1 VPPGRAE
8 LHKLAI
14 VFDIGRA
21 QVLNYLRNIYSK
33 LQDRN
38 KQLYIEELQRDGLK
52 LGRNVA
58 IVDDFFFDR
67 AHCYLISIG
76 DNTIIAPSVRLVAHD
91 ASTKLYLGYT
101 KFGKINIRENCF
113 IGHSVTV
120 LCGVTIG
127 PNSIVGAGSIVTKD
141 VPPGMV
147 AVGAP
152 AKVICTLEE
161 YLAHHRVDKSQV
173 FDDRYHIWNLDSG
186 RRQEL
191 LDAAERGGGYI
202 V

>member
-1 VPPGRAE
+1 M
-8 LHKLAI
+8 LD
-14 VFDIGRA
+14 F
-21 QVLNYLRNIYSK
+21 LRNFYSRLK
-33 LQDRN
+33 DRK
-38 KQLYIEELQRDGLK
+38 KQSYIAALQRDGLK
-52 LGRNVA
+52 LGRNVN

-76 DNTIIAPSVRLVAHD
+76 DNTTIAPSVRLVAHD

-101 KFGKINIRENCF
+101 KFGKIDIKENCF

-141 VPPGMV
+141 VPPNSV
-147 AVGAP
+147 VVGAP
-152 AKVICTLEE
+152 AKVVCSLEE
-161 YLAHHRVDKSQV
+161 YLARHRVDASMV
-173 FDDRYHIWNLDSG
+173 FGEEYLINNLDG
-186 RRQEL
+186 AKRKQL

>member
-1 VPPGRAE
+1 MLSKLRRLYGE
-8 LHKLAI
+8 LKS
-14 VFDIGRA
+14 RKKR
-21 QVLNYLRNIYSK
+21 NYL
-33 LQDRN
+33 L
-38 KQLYIEELQRDGLK
+38 ELQRDGLR
-52 LGRNVA
+52 LGKNVS

-101 KFGKINIRENCF
+101 KFGKIDIRENCF

-120 LCGVTIG
+120 LSDVTIG

-141 VPPGMV
+141 VPPNSV

-152 AKVICTLEE
+152 AKVVCSLEE
-161 YLAHHRVDKSQV
+161 YLSRHHVDASKV
-173 FDDRYHIWNLDSG
+173 FGEQYHIWNLDDKK
-186 RRQEL
+186 RKEL
-191 LDAAERGGGYI
+191 LDAAAQGGGYI

>member
-1 VPPGRAE
+1 M
-8 LHKLAI
+8 LC
-14 VFDIGRA
+14 A
-21 QVLNYLRNIYSK
+21 QWGSDDMLGFLRKFYSRLK
-33 LQDRN
+33 DRK
-38 KQLYIEELQRDGLK
+38 KQSYIAALQRDGLK
-52 LGRNVA
+52 LGRNVN

-76 DNTIIAPSVRLVAHD
+76 DNTTIAPSVRLVAHD

-101 KFGKINIRENCF
+101 KFGKIDIKENCF

-141 VPPGMV
+141 VPPNSV
-147 AVGAP
+147 VVGAP
-152 AKVICTLEE
+152 AKVVCSLEE
-161 YLAHHRVDKSQV
+161 YLARHRVDASMV
-173 FDDRYHIWNLDSG
+173 FGEEYLINNLDG
-186 RRQEL
+186 AKRKRL

>member
-1 VPPGRAE
+1 V
-8 LHKLAI
+8 I
-14 VFDIGRA
+14 S
-21 QVLNYLRNIYSK
+21 YLRGLFGRLREQKKQSY
-33 LQDRN
+33 LQ
-38 KQLYIEELQRDGLK
+38 ELQRDGLK
-52 LGRNVA
+52 LGKNVS

-76 DNTIIAPSVRLVAHD
+76 DNTIIAPCVRLVAHD

-101 KFGKINIRENCF
+101 RFAKIDIGENCF
-113 IGHSVTV
+113 LGHSVTV

-127 PNSIVGAGSIVTKD
+127 ANTIIGAGSIVTHD
-141 VPPGMV
+141 IPPNSV

-152 AKVICTLEE
+152 AKVVCSLEE
-161 YLAHHRVDKSQV
+161 YVARHRTDPSNV
-173 FDDRYHIWNLDSG
+173 FGEEYHIWNLDDKK
-186 RRQEL
+186 RKEL

>member
-1 VPPGRAE
+1 MLSLARKFYAE
-8 LHKLAI
+8 LK
-14 VFDIGRA
+14 DKKKKS
-21 QVLNYLRNIYSK
+21 YL
-33 LQDRN
+33 
-38 KQLYIEELQRDGLK
+38 EALQRDGLK
-52 LGRNVA
+52 LGKNVS

-101 KFGKINIRENCF
+101 KFGKIDIKENCF

-127 PNSIVGAGSIVTKD
+127 PNSIIGAGSIVTKD
-141 VPPGMV
+141 IPPNSV
-147 AVGAP
+147 AVGSP
-152 AKVICTLEE
+152 AKVVCSLEE
-161 YLAHHRVDKSQV
+161 YLARHRIDQEAV
-173 FDDRYHIWNLDSG
+173 FNEEYLINNLDE
-186 RRQEL
+186 RKRKQL
-191 LDAAERGGGYI
+191 LDAAEQGGGYI

>member
-1 VPPGRAE
+1 V
-8 LHKLAI
+8 I
-14 VFDIGRA
+14 S
-21 QVLNYLRNIYSK
+21 YLRGLYGQLK
-33 LQDRN
+33 AQKKEAYLQ
-38 KQLYIEELQRDGLK
+38 ELQRDGLR
-52 LGRNVA
+52 LGKNVS

-76 DNTIIAPSVRLVAHD
+76 DNTILAPCVRLVAHD

-101 KFGKINIRENCF
+101 RFGKIDIGANCF
-113 IGHSVTV
+113 LGHSVTV

-127 PNSIVGAGSIVTKD
+127 ANSIIGAGSIVTTD
-141 VPPGMV
+141 IPPNSV

-152 AKVICTLEE
+152 AKVIMSLED
-161 YLAHHRVDKSQV
+161 YMARHRVDPSQV
-173 FDDRYHIWNLDSG
+173 FGEQYHIWNLDDKK
-186 RRQEL
+186 RKEL

>member
-1 VPPGRAE
+1 MLG
-8 LHKLAI
+8 
-14 VFDIGRA
+14 
-21 QVLNYLRNIYSK
+21 YLRK
-33 LQDRN
+33 VVDRLRDRK
-38 KQLYIEELQRDGLK
+38 KQSYLEELQRDGLK
-52 LGRNVA
+52 LGKNVA

-76 DNTIIAPSVRLVAHD
+76 DNTILAPCVRLVAHD

-101 KFGKINIRENCF
+101 KFGKIDIRENCF

-147 AVGAP
+147 VAGAP

-161 YLAHHRVDKSQV
+161 YLALHRVDRTQV
-173 FDDRYHIWNLDSG
+173 FDERYHIWNLDLG

>member
-1 VPPGRAE
+1 M
-8 LHKLAI
+8 
-14 VFDIGRA
+14 
-21 QVLNYLRNIYSK
+21 LNYLRKIYGQMKARKKKS
-33 LQDRN
+33 
-38 KQLYIEELQRDGLK
+38 YIEELQRDGLK
-52 LGRNVA
+52 LGTNVS

-101 KFGKINIRENCF
+101 KFAKISIKENCF

-127 PNSIVGAGSIVTKD
+127 PNSIVGAGSVVTKD
-141 VPPGMV
+141 VPPNTVV
-147 AVGAP
+147 AGSP
-152 AKVICTLEE
+152 AKIVCSLEE
-161 YLAHHRVDKSQV
+161 YLARHRVE
-173 FDDRYHIWNLDSG
+173 DRAVIFGEEYFIGNLDDAK
-186 RRQEL
+186 RKQL